1 MSNVVGYARVSTSDQ
16 ELDLQTD
23 ALNKAG
29 AVKIFCDHASGA
41 TASRPELDACLEYL
55 RPGDVLAV
63 WRIDRLGRSVK
74 HLVELVQQLDERDI
88 QFRSLT
94 EAIDTTTPGGELVFH
109 IFAAVAQM
117 ERRLISERTKAGLAS
132 AKARGR
138 NGGRPSVMTSKK
150 LGIAREMRDRGE
162 TLQTIASTLQVGRT
176 TISDHLAAQHSS

>member
-1 MSNVVGYARVSTSDQ
+1 MSNVVGYARVSTIEQD
-16 ELDLQTD
+16 LALQTD
-23 ALNKAG
+23 ALNEVG
-29 AVKIFCDHASGA
+29 AVKVFCDHASGA
-41 TASRPELDACLEYL
+41 KSSRPELDACLEYL

-74 HLVELVQQLDERDI
+74 HLVELVQQLEARDI

-117 ERRLISERTKAGLAS
+117 ERRLISERTKAGLTA

-138 NGGRPSVMTSKK
+138 NGGRPTVMTPKK
-150 LGIAREMRDRGE
+150 LAAARQMRNNGDTYQEIAD
-162 TLQTIASTLQVGRT
+162 TLEVGRT
-176 TISDHLAAQHSS
+176 TITDHLNTQNK